1 MPHVNSIS
9 NWLPDL
15 PQIAV
20 YQVILPYQQVMSME
34 TVHAQWR
41 LRIGDVHDFL
51 LVSCC
56 RVRMRKD
63 LGSIT

>member
-1 MPHVNSIS
+1 VNSIS

-20 YQVILPYQQVMSME
+20 YQVILPYPQVMSME

-41 LRIGDVHDFL
+41 LRSRDVHDFL
-51 LVSCC
+51 CC
-56 RVRMRKD
+56 RVRMRKN
-63 LGSIT
+63 LGTIT